1 MGFVYDRREYVWRVS
16 ITSIKMA
23 WYGFG
28 KGSSQSRMVQS
39 GARHEA
45 CCMNVWNDWIRKR
58 LASTR
63 HATLVWD

>member
-1 MGFVYDRREYVWRVS
+1 
-16 ITSIKMA
+16 MA

-28 KGSSQSRMVQS
+28 KGSSQSQMVQS

-45 CCMNVWNDWIRKR
+45 CCMNVWNDWIRRR